1 MLTNFNA
8 RAMLY
13 EPMKYILYIS
23 FPHRV
28 AMLEF
33 LEAAHSHLTTICQQC
48 RRWIQ
53 SVAKAT
59 SGSGQAVGSGSI
71 SKRGEGDRARG
82 EGDRTRF
89 TDLLGELLMSV
100 QRVMVR
106 HRECTAITEENRGGV
121 CYSCAV

>member
-1 MLTNFNA
+1 
-8 RAMLY
+8 
-13 EPMKYILYIS
+13 
-23 FPHRV
+23 
-28 AMLEF
+28 MLEF

-48 RRWIQ
+48 RHWIQ

-59 SGSGQAVGSGSI
+59 SGSGQTVDSGSI
-71 SKRGEGDRARG
+71 SKRG

-106 HRECTAITEENRGGV
+106 HRECTTITEENRGGV
-121 CYSCAV
+121 WYSCAV